1 MAIKKQLLRLSR
13 LLLFSSVLC
22 MFTTILTASLNFGRY
37 CVLVIDLQ
45 MGGVNVQIFDE
56 SETHEYA
63 GMVTVVKRS
72 SVNII
77 SSECHHTSGW
87 DAYGNCL
94 RQIWI

>member
-1 MAIKKQLLRLSR
+1 
-13 LLLFSSVLC
+13 
-22 MFTTILTASLNFGRY
+22 
-37 CVLVIDLQ
+37 
-45 MGGVNVQIFDE
+45 
-56 SETHEYA
+56 
-63 GMVTVVKRS
+63 MVTVVKRS